1 MSTLA
6 QAVLAKDPTLANFG
20 HDVWWLVLIKVVVVF
35 IFGMSMILLGVWFE
49 RRVVARMAV
58 RPGLNQVGPFG
69 MLQTLADGIKGML
82 KEDLL
87 PRTADKVVFF
97 FAPTVSAVTALTALS
112 VVPFG
117 PMVSIFGHQTALQVT
132 DVPVAV
138 LVVLACSAI
147 GVYGIVL
154 GGWASG
160 STYPLLGG
168 LRSSAQMIS
177 YEITMGLSIVAVF
190 ITAGTMSTSGIVAAQ
205 AGGNP
210 VSWDIFGWHPTPPS
224 WYAILLIPSFV
235 IFFVAAF
242 GETNRAP
249 FDLPEAET
257 ELVAGYMTEYSSI
270 KFLLYMLS
278 EYVAIVSMSALMVTM
293 FLGGWRAPW
302 PITALWPGAN
312 HAWWPL
318 LWFVAKL
325 VALIFVFVWV
335 RATLPRLRYDQFM
348 RLGWKVL
355 LPLNLVWILLL
366 AGLRVMQSE
375 NVSGNSRWLIIGG
388 TVLTVL
394 LVALLWPAKKQAEAR
409 TLEEQAAARPAGS
422 FPLPPF
428 DLQVPPSPRAKRMV
442 AERQAANEVQRQQAF
457 VGGGPADGDSAHND
471 VDSDEKEV

>member
-1 MSTLA
+1 MILA
-6 QAVLAKDPTLANFG
+6 QDPTLADFG
-20 HDVWWLVLIKVVVVF
+20 HDPWWLIIIKTVVVF
-35 IFGMSMILLGVWFE
+35 VFGLSMILLGVWFE

-69 MLQTLADGIKGML
+69 LLQTLADGIKGML

-97 FAPTVSAVTALTALS
+97 FAPTVSAVCAFTALAI
-112 VVPFG
+112 VPFG
-117 PMVSIFGHQTALQVT
+117 PLVSIFGHRTALQLT

-138 LVVLACSAI
+138 LVILAASSM

-177 YEITMGLSIVAVF
+177 YEVSMGLSIVAVF
-190 ITAGTMSTSGIVAAQ
+190 MTAGTMSTSGVVAAQ
-205 AGGNP
+205 AGGST
-210 VSWDIFGWHPTPPS
+210 VSWNILGWHPTAPA
-224 WYAILLIPSFV
+224 WYAVVLAPSFL

-249 FDLPEAET
+249 FDLPEAES

-278 EYVAIVSMSALMVTM
+278 EYVAMVSMSSALVTL

-302 PITALWPGAN
+302 PVTYWSDAN
-312 HAWWPL
+312 SGWWPL
-318 LWFVAKL
+318 LWFLAKVVL
-325 VALIFVFVWV
+325 LLFVFVWV

-348 RLGWKVL
+348 RLGWKIL
-355 LPLNLVWILLL
+355 LPANLVWILFL
-366 AGLRVMQSE
+366 GVLRVLQDE
-375 NVSGNSRWLIIGG
+375 QLTTGRRWLVVGG
-388 TVLTVL
+388 AALAVV
-394 LVALLWPAKKQAEAR
+394 LVAWLFSSTTPPAPK
-409 TLEEQAAARPAGS
+409 TLEQQVADRPTGS
-422 FPLPPF
+422 FPLPPL
-428 DLQVPPSPRAKRMV
+428 DLQVPPSPRARAGV
-442 AERQAANEVQRQQAF
+442 AERQPANIGAAGDA
-457 VGGGPADGDSAHND
+457 DSAD
-471 VDSDEKEV
+471 QED

>member
-1 MSTLA
+1 MILA
-6 QAVLAKDPTLANFG
+6 TDPTINDFG
-20 HDVWWLVLIKVVVVF
+20 HDPWWLIIIKTIVVF
-35 IFGMSMILLGVWFE
+35 IFGMAMIILGVWFE

-69 MLQTLADGIKGML
+69 LLQTLADGIKGML

-97 FAPTVSAVTALTALS
+97 FAPAVSAITALTALS
-112 VVPFG
+112 IVPFG
-117 PMVSIFGHQTALQVT
+117 PMVSIFGVRTPLQLT

-138 LVVLACSAI
+138 LVILACSSM

-177 YEITMGLSIVAVF
+177 YEVAMGLSIVAVF
-190 ITAGTMSTSGIVAAQ
+190 MTAGTMYTSQVVAAQ
-205 AGGNP
+205 AGSNAIGVLGGHFNLP
-210 VSWDIFGWHPTPPS
+210 A
-224 WYAILLIPSFV
+224 WYAIGLLPSFV

-249 FDLPEAET
+249 FDLPEAES

-278 EYVAIVSMSALMVTM
+278 EYVAMVSMSAAIVTL

-302 PITALWPGAN
+302 PSSWWPGAN
-312 HAWWPL
+312 DNWWPI
-318 LWFVAKL
+318 LWFLGKIVVL
-325 VALIFVFVWV
+325 LFVFVWV

-355 LPLNLVWILLL
+355 LPLNLGWILLL
-366 AGLRVMQSE
+366 AGVRVYQNKDINHGGIAGTSLVVGLAVVAIVVVMLLF
-375 NVSGNSRWLIIGG
+375 SGS
-388 TVLTVL
+388 
-394 LVALLWPAKKQAEAR
+394 PAATKTAKQQLAD
-409 TLEEQAAARPAGS
+409 RPTGS
-422 FPLPPF
+422 FPIPPL
-428 DLQVPPSPRAKRMV
+428 DLQVPPNPRAKRGV
-442 AERQAANEVQRQQAF
+442 AERQPAN
-457 VGGGPADGDSAHND
+457 VGATIDGEATP
-471 VDSDEKEV
+471 DEKDV

>member
-1 MSTLA
+1 MTGILAGDILA
-6 QAVLAKDPTLANFG
+6 QDPTLVDFG
-20 HDVWWLVLIKVVVVF
+20 KDPWWLILIKVVVVF

-58 RPGLNQVGPFG
+58 RPGLNQVGPLG
-69 MLQTLADGIKGML
+69 LLQTLADGIKGML

-97 FAPTVSAVTALTALS
+97 FAPTISAIFALTSLA

-117 PMVSIFGHQTALQVT
+117 PMVSIFGHQTPLQVT

-138 LVVLACSAI
+138 LVILACSAI

-168 LRSSAQMIS
+168 LRSAAQVIS

-205 AGGNP
+205 AGAGE
-210 VSWDIFGWHPTPPS
+210 VSWDILGWHPTVPS
-224 WYAILLIPSFV
+224 WYALLLIPSFL
-235 IFFVAAF
+235 IFFIAAF

-249 FDLPEAET
+249 FDLPEAES

-278 EYVAIVSMSALMVTM
+278 EYVAMVSMSAAMVTM

-302 PITALWPGAN
+302 PITTFWSGAN
-312 HAWWPL
+312 DGWFPL
-318 LWFVAKL
+318 IWFVIKIVL
-325 VALIFVFVWV
+325 MLFVFVWV

-355 LPLNLVWILLL
+355 LPINLVWLL
-366 AGLRVMQSE
+366 AVAGLKVMRSE
-375 NVSGNSRWLIIGG
+375 QVSANTRWLFIAGV
-388 TVLTVL
+388 VLAL
-394 LVALLWPAKKQAEAR
+394 MLVVLLWPSKKVRTR
-409 TLEEQAAARPAGS
+409 TLAEQVSARPAGS
-422 FPLPPF
+422 FPVPPL
-428 DLQVPPSPRAKRMV
+428 DLQVPPSPRARRIV
-442 AERQAANEVQRQQAF
+442 ADRQPAN
-457 VGGGPADGDSAHND
+457 VGAGDDGAGAGG
-471 VDSDEKEV
+471 VTEQKEA

>member
-1 MSTLA
+1 
-6 QAVLAKDPTLANFG
+6 
-20 HDVWWLVLIKVVVVF
+20 
-35 IFGMSMILLGVWFE
+35 MSMILLGVWFE

-58 RPGLNQVGPFG
+58 RPGLNQVGPLG
-69 MLQTLADGIKGML
+69 LLQTLADGIKGML

-97 FAPTVSAVTALTALS
+97 FAPTISAIFALTSLA

-117 PMVSIFGHQTALQVT
+117 PMVSIFGHQTPLQVT

-138 LVVLACSAI
+138 LVILACSAI

-168 LRSSAQMIS
+168 LRSTAQMIS

-205 AGGNP
+205 AGGAQA
-210 VSWDIFGWHPTPPS
+210 SWDILGWHPTVPS
-224 WYAILLIPSFV
+224 WYALLLIPSFL

-249 FDLPEAET
+249 FDLPEAES

-278 EYVAIVSMSALMVTM
+278 EYVAMVSMSAALVTM

-302 PITALWPGAN
+302 PITAFWAGAN
-312 HAWWPL
+312 DGWVPL
-318 LWFVAKL
+318 IWFVIKIVL
-325 VALIFVFVWV
+325 MLFVFVWV

-348 RLGWKVL
+348 RLGWKAL
-355 LPLNLVWILLL
+355 LPINLVWLL
-366 AGLRVMQSE
+366 AVAGLKVMRSE
-375 NVSGNSRWLIIGG
+375 QVSANTRWLFIAGI
-388 TVLTVL
+388 VLAIM
-394 LVALLWPAKKQAEAR
+394 LVVLLWPSKKVRTRSLAE
-409 TLEEQAAARPAGS
+409 QVSSRPSGS
-422 FPLPPF
+422 FPVPPL
-428 DLQVPPSPRAKRMV
+428 DLQVPPSPRAKRVV
-442 AERQAANEVQRQQAF
+442 ADRQPANVGAGDDGTGAAGTTEQ
-457 VGGGPADGDSAHND
+457 
-471 VDSDEKEV
+471 KEA